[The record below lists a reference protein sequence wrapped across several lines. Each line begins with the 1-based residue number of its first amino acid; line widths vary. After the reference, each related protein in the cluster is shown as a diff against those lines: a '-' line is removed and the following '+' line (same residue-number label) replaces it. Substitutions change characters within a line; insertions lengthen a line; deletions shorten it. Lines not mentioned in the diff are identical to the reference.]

1 MAASR
6 PLSNGPIT
14 IVVMGVSG
22 SGKTSVGELLGRQLM
37 IPFIDGDDFHPAA
50 NVEKM
55 SAGIPLTDDDR
66 WPWLDILGAKIG
78 ELARGKGGVIAAAS
92 SLRKVYRE
100 RMTKAAGM
108 PVTFAHLDGS
118 ADIIAA
124 RMAKRTDH
132 YMPLS
137 LLDSQIATLEP
148 PLTDENAIAVP
159 IDGTVEEIAASI
171 LSALDLAGRK
181 P

>member
-1 MAASR
+1 MAASPPR
-6 PLSNGPIT
+6 SDVPAA

-22 SGKTSVGELLGRQLM
+22 SGKTSVGELLGQRLGF
-37 IPFIDGDDFHPAA
+37 PFIDGDDFHPPA

-55 SAGIPLTDDDR
+55 SAGIPLTDEDR

-78 ELARGKGGVIAAAS
+78 ALARNEGGVIAAAS
-92 SLRKVYRE
+92 SLRKVYRD
-100 RMTKAAGM
+100 RMTAAAGM
-108 PVTFAHLDGS
+108 PVLFAHLDGP
-118 ADIIAA
+118 ADIIAE

-148 PLTDENAIAVP
+148 PESEENALSVP
-159 IDGTVEEIAASI
+159 IDGSVEEIVASI
-171 LSALDLAGRK
+171 LSALGTAGK
-181 P
+181 HP

>member
-1 MAASR
+1 
-6 PLSNGPIT
+6 
-14 IVVMGVSG
+14 MGVSG
-22 SGKTSVGELLGRQLM
+22 SGKTSVGELLGQRLGF
-37 IPFIDGDDFHPAA
+37 PFIDGDDFHPAA

-55 SAGIPLTDDDR
+55 SAGIPLNDEDR

-78 ELARGKGGVIAAAS
+78 ELARDEGGVIAAAS

-100 RMTKAAGM
+100 RMTQAAGLKIL
-108 PVTFAHLDGS
+108 FAHLNGS
-118 ADIIAA
+118 AEIITE

-148 PLTDENAIAVP
+148 PEEDENAIAVP
-159 IDGTVEEIAASI
+159 IDGTVAEITASI
-171 LSALDLAGRK
+171 LRALDQEGRSS
-181 P
+181 

>member
-1 MAASR
+1 
-6 PLSNGPIT
+6 
-14 IVVMGVSG
+14 MGVSG
-22 SGKTSVGELLGRQLM
+22 SGKTSVGELLGQRLGF
-37 IPFIDGDDFHPAA
+37 PFIDGDDFHPAA

-55 SAGIPLTDDDR
+55 SAGIPLTDEDR

-78 ELARGKGGVIAAAS
+78 ELARGEGGVIAAAS
-92 SLRKVYRE
+92 SLRKIYRE
-100 RMTKAAGM
+100 RMTEAAELKIL
-108 PVTFAHLDGS
+108 FAHLDGP
-118 ADIIAA
+118 AQIITE

-148 PLTDENAIAVP
+148 PDEDENAIAVT

-171 LSALDLAGRK
+171 MLALDLQGG
-181 P
+181 PS

>member
-1 MAASR
+1 
-6 PLSNGPIT
+6 
-14 IVVMGVSG
+14 MGVSG
-22 SGKTSVGELLGRQLM
+22 SGKTSVGELLAERLGF
-37 IPFIDGDDFHPAA
+37 PFIDGDDFHPAA

-55 SAGIPLTDDDR
+55 SAGIPLTDEDR

-78 ELARGKGGVIAAAS
+78 ELTRDEGGVIAAAS

-100 RMTKAAGM
+100 RMTQAAGLKIL
-108 PVTFAHLDGS
+108 FAHLDGP
-118 ADIIAA
+118 AEIITE

-148 PLTDENAIAVP
+148 PEEDENAIAVP
-159 IDGTVEEIAASI
+159 IDGTVAEITDSI
-171 LSALDLAGRK
+171 MRALDLGK
-181 P
+181 GPS